1 MKQLIKRKDG
11 SYSQRGLWDN
21 IRANRGSGKKPT
33 PEMLRQEKKIKS
45 KSQLGSL
52 YKMPKGTTL
61 STTAPYNYGNTPYLN
76 KRYGNMTN
84 TKTVGDLAPDLKQR
98 ILSST
103 AGLDYQTNLGKN
115 RVLSGSTQYDLGAP
129 KGNRVGTT
137 TLGYK
142 TTNQE
147 DPNFRAN
154 LQYTPKRDFS
164 AGFNLNND
172 LSVNYRRMKD
182 DQGVLNSVRGTANFA
197 KPFSFQYSQDYRK
210 NQPMINQR
218 ISGDVT
224 GKKFK
229 GSMYKNYSQGEGKTY
244 GGSLNKYTGD
254 VTYGASANY
263 GPQGLRDVS
272 ANLNTPMYDVSYT
285 KDKLNNQNTVQ
296 ADFKMGKPVSMS
308 YSRTFAP
315 NQRGTETL
323 GGKLNLKNTQ
333 AELTKTLSGPQQG
346 TYSGSLT
353 QKLGPLTLT
362 GTGTKSNQGL
372 QDYNVKANLNLL
384 GPTKDR
390 PNRGTLELSGNYGRS
405 KEGTDT
411 WNKPKYNVGLN
422 YSRAFKKGGKVS
434 VKAGGENHVIYKK
447 TTKQGEGK
455 PGHIMVNHPT
465 MDKGKWDTIDLTSMN
480 KKINTVSEGVAATKK
495 WHKENPYKKD
505 KSYRMGGSKLKQSHL
520 NRYK

>member
-21 IRANRGSGKKPT
+21 IRANKGSGKKPT

-103 AGLDYQTNLGKN
+103 ADLGYQTNLGKN
-115 RVLSGSTQYDLGAP
+115 RVLTGTTQYDLGAP

-142 TTNQE
+142 TTNQKN
-147 DPNFRAN
+147 PNFRAN
-154 LQYTPKRDFS
+154 LQYTPKRGFS
-164 AGFNLNND
+164 AGLNLNNNLD
-172 LSVNYRRMKD
+172 LNYRRTKD
-182 DQGVLNSVRGTANFA
+182 DQGALKRV
-197 KPFSFQYSQDYRK
+197 
-210 NQPMINQR
+210 
-218 ISGDVT
+218 SGDVT

-323 GGKLNLKNTQ
+323 GGTLNLKNTQ
-333 AELTKTLSGPQQG
+333 AGLTKTLSGPQQG

-405 KEGTDT
+405 KEGTDS

-495 WHKENPYKKD
+495 WHKDNPYKKD